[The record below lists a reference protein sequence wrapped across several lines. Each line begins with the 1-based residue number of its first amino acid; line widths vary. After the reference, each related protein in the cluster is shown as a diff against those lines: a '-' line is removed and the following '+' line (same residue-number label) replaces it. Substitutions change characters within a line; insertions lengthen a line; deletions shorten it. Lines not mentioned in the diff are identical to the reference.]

1 MAERDSAPSTH
12 LRGLAVNTPLRPI
25 SDSELE
31 LLKILWDRGSATVRD
46 LHEAIQS
53 AGTDW
58 AYNTVQTL
66 LRRLEEKGYLDSR
79 KEGRAFVFTPKL
91 SRDDVLSEEL
101 GSLADRIC
109 EGATRPLMLTLV
121 RNRRFTS
128 KEIAQ
133 FRELLDELESEEE
146 PPSPP
151 EPSEP
156 SESKSR
162 RPKRRR

>member
-1 MAERDSAPSTH
+1 M
-12 LRGLAVNTPLRPI
+12 NQPLRPI

-91 SRDDVLSEEL
+91 SREDVLSEEL
-101 GSLADRIC
+101 GTLTNRIC

-133 FRELLDELESEEE
+133 FRELLDELESEEPGGQAE
-146 PPSPP
+146 PTEKKP
-151 EPSEP
+151 EA
-156 SESKSR
+156 KTR
-162 RPKRRR
+162 RRDKRRR